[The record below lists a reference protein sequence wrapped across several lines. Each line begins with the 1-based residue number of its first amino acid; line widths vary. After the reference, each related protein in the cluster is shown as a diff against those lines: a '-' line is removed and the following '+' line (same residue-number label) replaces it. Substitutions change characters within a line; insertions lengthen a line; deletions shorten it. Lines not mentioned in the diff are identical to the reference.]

1 MNVFQDFR
9 LIVNHGYYFI
19 VTLRFDEILDF
30 PPRLQPRSFCFGC
43 GTAEAVPIA
52 LYQGVER

>member
-1 MNVFQDFR
+1 MNVVQDFR
-9 LIVNHGYYFI
+9 LIVNHGYYFL

-43 GTAEAVPIA
+43 GTADCAFA